1 MKNSMTRHNLKPFSM
16 LLCVL
21 LTSCALMNNDDTPL
35 KQIQSSDV
43 VLPADLQL
51 TNASWPQEQWWKTYR
66 DPQLDALIDR
76 AIKNSPTMAL
86 AHAKVQQARSD
97 VQMIESGS
105 NLKIYGTASIDQA
118 HVSSNGYLGPFAN
131 DRPGLGLTGPWYTEG
146 IVGLGATL
154 DIDIWGEHRSR
165 LEAGMGVQNARR
177 LEASAVS
184 LEISADTAQLYYALQ
199 TSTQLIALLE
209 EQKHIESYAL
219 QGHEARAARGLES
232 HAEAE
237 AAKAHLLSVEQQIS
251 SARQQRIKHRE
262 SLRLIV
268 GGGELPELKPVTLP
282 VPSTGLPASLN
293 YQLLARRPDLQAAHW
308 YVKSSMSQI
317 DAAKAAF
324 YPKFD
329 IKAFFGFDAL
339 HLDDLFNHSSQQI
352 NIVPGLYLPIF
363 SGGQLEANLDKS
375 RRQRDIMISQYNQ
388 AVLTAVR
395 DVAVVG
401 SEIES
406 LHEEAELQE
415 QKISAASFTANNAT
429 ARYKR
434 GLISRQA
441 ATSAGSLLIAERIK
455 QLTLNSSI
463 VSSDILLNKALG
475 GGKAGK

>member
-1 MKNSMTRHNLKPFSM
+1 MKNSMTLHKYKPLSV
-16 LLCVL
+16 LLCML

-35 KQIQSSDV
+35 KQIQASDV

-76 AIKNSPTMAL
+76 AIINSPSMAL

-97 VQMIESGS
+97 VQLIESGS
-105 NLKIYGTASIDQA
+105 NLKIFGTASIDRA

-131 DRPGLGLTGPWYTEG
+131 DRPALGLTGPWYTEG

-154 DIDIWGEHRSR
+154 DIDIWGEHRSQ
-165 LEAGMGVQNARR
+165 LEAGMGVQNARK
-177 LEASAVS
+177 LEESAVS
-184 LEISADTAQLYYALQ
+184 LEISADTAQLYYAMQ
-199 TSTQLIALLE
+199 TASQLIALLE
-209 EQKHIESYAL
+209 EQKAIESYAL
-219 QGHEARAARGLES
+219 QSHEARAARGLES
-232 HAEAE
+232 RANAE
-237 AAKAHLLSVEQQIS
+237 AAKTHLLTVEQQIS
-251 SARQQRIKHRE
+251 SAKQQRVKYRE

-268 GGGELPELKPVTLP
+268 GGGELPELKPVSLP
-282 VPSTGLPASLN
+282 VPSTRLPASLN

-339 HLDDLFNHSSQQI
+339 HLDDLFNHASQQI

-363 SGGQLEANLDKS
+363 SGGQLEANLDKT

-401 SEIES
+401 SEMQS
-406 LHEEAELQE
+406 LNEEAELQQ
-415 QKISAASFTANNAT
+415 QKITAASFTANNAA
-429 ARYKR
+429 ARFKR
-434 GLISRQA
+434 GLISKEA
-441 ATSAGSLLIAERIK
+441 ASTAGSQLVAEKIK

-463 VSSDILLNKALG
+463 VSSDIVLNKALG

>member
-1 MKNSMTRHNLKPFSM
+1 MKNSMMLHKYKPLSV
-16 LLCVL
+16 LLCML

-35 KQIQSSDV
+35 KQIQGSDV

-76 AIKNSPTMAL
+76 AIKNSPSMAL

-97 VQMIESGS
+97 VQLIESGS
-105 NLKIYGTASIDQA
+105 NLKIFGTASIDRA

-131 DRPGLGLTGPWYTEG
+131 DRPALGLTGPWYTEG

-154 DIDIWGEHRSR
+154 DIDIWGEHRSQ
-165 LEAGMGVQNARR
+165 LEAGMGVQNARK

-184 LEISADTAQLYYALQ
+184 LEISADTAQLYYAMQ
-199 TSTQLIALLE
+199 TAGQLIALLE
-209 EQKHIESYAL
+209 EQKAIESYAL
-219 QGHEARAARGLES
+219 QSHEARAARGLES
-232 HAEAE
+232 RADAE
-237 AAKAHLLSVEQQIS
+237 AAKAHLLTVEQQIS
-251 SARQQRIKHRE
+251 SAKQQRVKYRE

-268 GGGELPELKPVTLP
+268 GGGELPELKPVSLP
-282 VPSTGLPASLN
+282 VPSTRLPASLN

-339 HLDDLFNHSSQQI
+339 HLDDLFNHASQQI

-363 SGGQLEANLDKS
+363 SGGQLEANLDKT

-401 SEIES
+401 SEMQS
-406 LHEEAELQE
+406 LNEEAELQQ
-415 QKISAASFTANNAT
+415 QKITAASFTANNAA
-429 ARYKR
+429 ARFRR
-434 GLISRQA
+434 GLISKEA
-441 ATSAGSLLIAERIK
+441 ASTAGSQLVAEKIK

-463 VSSDILLNKALG
+463 VSSDIVLNKALG
-475 GGKAGK
+475 GGKTGK